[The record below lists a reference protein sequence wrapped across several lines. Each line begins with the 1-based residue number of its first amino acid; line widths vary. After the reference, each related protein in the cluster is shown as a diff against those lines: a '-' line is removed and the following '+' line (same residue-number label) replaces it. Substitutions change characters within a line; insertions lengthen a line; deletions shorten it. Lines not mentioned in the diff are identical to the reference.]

1 MKTRWLIGVGSILL
15 LLGTPQVWADDR
27 ITAFV
32 NREGKI
38 VFTNLADYTPA
49 SADYSAAATET
60 TAVTPT
66 PNPSTTVTPSRTV
79 GTLDGLIDTISTRH
93 RVDPSLVRAVI
104 QVESNFDRRA
114 VSHKGARGL
123 MQLIPAT
130 GKRFGVRD
138 FFDPAQNIEG
148 GVRYLRLLLDMFP
161 GRLDLSLAAY
171 NSGEN
176 RVARLGRIPRIP
188 ETQNYVRKVQAAY
201 RKIHAQARSA
211 APVAPKPRPVVSE
224 PVSQIAKE
232 EAAKPPAPA
241 LYRTVDDRGVSHF
254 SNVGPKR

>member
-32 NREGKI
+32 NAKGEV
-38 VFTNLADYTPA
+38 VFTNLADYRP
-49 SADYSAAATET
+49 AATET
-60 TAVTPT
+60 TLVTSAVS
-66 PNPSTTVTPSRTV
+66 PSTTVTPSRKV
-79 GTLDGLIDTISTRH
+79 GTLDGLIDSISTRH
-93 RVDPSLVRAVI
+93 GVDPSLVRAVI
-104 QVESNFDRRA
+104 QIESNFDRRA
-114 VSHKGARGL
+114 VSHKGAKGL

-148 GVRYLRLLLDMFP
+148 GVRYLRFLLEKFR
-161 GRLDLSLAAY
+161 GNLDLSLAGY

-176 RVARLGRIPRIP
+176 RVARVGRIPRIP
-188 ETQNYVRKVQAAY
+188 ETQNYVRKVQTAY
-201 RKIHAQARSA
+201 RKIRAQAQSA
-211 APVAPKPRPVVSE
+211 APVAPQARPVVSE
-224 PVSQIAKE
+224 PVSQIANK
-232 EAAKPPAPA
+232 EAATPPAPA
-241 LYRTVDDRGVSHF
+241 FYVTVDDRGVSHF

>member
-1 MKTRWLIGVGSILL
+1 MKTRQLIGVGAILL
-15 LLGTPQVWADDR
+15 LLGTSQVWADDR

-49 SADYSAAATET
+49 VTET
-60 TAVTPT
+60 IPVTPTAIPSIAVTP
-66 PNPSTTVTPSRTV
+66 PRTV
-79 GTLDGLIDTISTRH
+79 GTIDGLTDTISTRH